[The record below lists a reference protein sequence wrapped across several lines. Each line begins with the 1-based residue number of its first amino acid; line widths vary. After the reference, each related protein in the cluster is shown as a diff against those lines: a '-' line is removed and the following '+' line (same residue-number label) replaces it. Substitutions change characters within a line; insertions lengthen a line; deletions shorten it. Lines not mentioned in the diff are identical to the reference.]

1 MIDFNNLGSSIF
13 ATGIGVTLLAKI
25 KEIWSIITKYCHFGY
40 RIYVSTDGNSLTYIN
55 LYNFLKKIDEKK
67 FNRNISFDINRENF
81 FFGSSFTKE
90 QSQQQT
96 IIQAGTYILRP
107 KWYQIII
114 VEANTVQKEN
124 NYKPNHTLSVKIFGI
139 GAKKKQE
146 EIIQNIK
153 EASIDKRQ
161 LIYDPKNYDE
171 IFVERRSFDTIYHQ
185 KKEEIIQFLDNYK
198 SHKRLYT
205 SNSLPYKTGILLYGP
220 PGTGK
225 TSIIKAIADYM
236 NYSIIYISADY
247 IIKSRDLQSKSIVV
261 FEDIDKQLNAEAIQE
276 NYEEQDTIEEPDTI
290 SDISNKEEDNKKIES
305 NKTTLLNNKLHTI
318 MQLLDG
324 LFSKDEII
332 FIATTN
338 HIELLPPELIRDGRF
353 DCKIELTNI
362 DKENAQKMCKSFGF
376 DLKDIVESNQEYPI
390 NPAYLQNLLLNK
402 INHIKE
408 I

>member
-25 KEIWSIITKYCHFGY
+25 KEIWNIITKYCHFGY

-67 FNRNISFDINRENF
+67 FNRNISFDINGEDF
-81 FFGSSFTKE
+81 FFGRSFTKE

-96 IIQAGTYILRP
+96 IVQAGTYILRP
-107 KWYQIII
+107 KWYQIIT

-146 EIIQNIK
+146 EIIRNIK

-185 KKEEIIQFLDNYK
+185 KKKEIIQFLDNYK
-198 SHKRLYT
+198 NHKKLYT

-236 NYSIIYISADY
+236 NYSIIYINADY
-247 IIKSRDLQSKSIVV
+247 IVKSRDLKSKSIVV
-261 FEDIDKQLNAEAIQE
+261 FEDIDKQLNTETIQE
-276 NYEEQDTIEEPDTI
+276 TYEEQETT
-290 SDISNKEEDNKKIES
+290 EEDSEKIES
-305 NKTTLLNNKLHTI
+305 NKATLLNTKLHTI

-338 HIELLPPELIRDGRF
+338 HIELLPPELIRNGRF

-362 DKENAQKMCKSFGF
+362 DKTNAKKMCKSFGF
-376 DLKDIVESNQEYPI
+376 DLEDVVENNQEYPI

-402 INHIKE
+402 INYTKE

>member
-13 ATGIGVTLLAKI
+13 ATGIGVTLLTKI

-67 FNRNISFDINRENF
+67 FNRNISFDINGEDF
-81 FFGSSFTKE
+81 FFGRTFTKE

-96 IIQAGTYILRP
+96 IVQAGTYILRP
-107 KWYQIII
+107 KWYQIIA

-124 NYKPNHTLSVKIFGI
+124 NYKPNHTLSVKIFGM

-185 KKEEIIQFLDNYK
+185 KKKEIIQFLDNYK
-198 SHKRLYT
+198 NHKKLYT

-236 NYSIIYISADY
+236 NYSIVYISADY
-247 IIKSRDLQSKSIVV
+247 IIKSRDLKSKSIVV
-261 FEDIDKQLNAEAIQE
+261 FEDIDKQLTTEVTQDTI
-276 NYEEQDTIEEPDTI
+276 EQDTISIT
-290 SDISNKEEDNKKIES
+290 SNKEENDKKIKS
-305 NKTTLLNNKLHTI
+305 NKTTLLNTKLHTI

-338 HIELLPPELIRDGRF
+338 HIELLPPELIRNGRF
-353 DCKIELTNI
+353 DCKIELTDI
-362 DKENAQKMCKSFGF
+362 DKENAQKMCENFGF
-376 DLKDIVESNQEYPI
+376 KLEEIVDKEQKYPI

-402 INHIKE
+402 INYIKK

>member
-25 KEIWSIITKYCHFGY
+25 KEIWGIITKYCHFGY
-40 RIYVSTDGNSLTYIN
+40 RIYVSTDGNTLTYIN

-67 FNRNISFDINRENF
+67 FNRNISFDINEADF

-96 IIQAGTYILRP
+96 IVQTGTYILRP
-107 KWYQIII
+107 KWYQVIII
-114 VEANTVQKEN
+114 EANTVQKEN

-161 LIYDPKNYDE
+161 LVYDPKNYDD
-171 IFVERRSFDTIYHQ
+171 IFVEKRSFDTIYHQ

-198 SHKRLYT
+198 NHKKLYT
-205 SNSLPYKTGILLYGP
+205 SNSLPYKTGLLLYGP

-225 TSIIKAIADYM
+225 TSIIKAIADYL
-236 NYSIIYISADY
+236 NYSITYIDANY
-247 IIKSRDLQSKSIVV
+247 TIKSRDLKSKSIVV
-261 FEDIDKQLNAEAIQE
+261 FEDIDKQLNVETTQE
-276 NYEEQDTIEEPDTI
+276 TYGEQEITSDSYNIEED
-290 SDISNKEEDNKKIES
+290 SKKIES
-305 NKTTLLNNKLHTI
+305 NKTTLLNTKLHTI

-324 LFSKDEII
+324 LFSKDEIV

-362 DKENAQKMCKSFGF
+362 DKINAKQMCESFGF
-376 DLKDIVESNQEYPI
+376 DLEDVVESNQEYPI

-402 INHIKE
+402 INYIKE